1 MFSTPMKESLTK
13 KVYKKE
19 WTRTI
24 CSTILQYIYT
34 GEVSADQ
41 IDLKIYEEVHILEM
55 ASFLEKCTDVLI
67 KKLDHETC
75 ISTLVLAD
83 LHKNKKLKKAAAKF
97 ILENS
102 KDDDLLDKVI
112 KHLKDEYEP
121 LVKYLLQMKTE

>member
-1 MFSTPMKESLTK
+1 
-13 KVYKKE
+13 
-19 WTRTI
+19 
-24 CSTILQYIYT
+24 
-34 GEVSADQ
+34 
-41 IDLKIYEEVHILEM
+41 M

-67 KKLDHETC
+67 KKLDRETC

-83 LHKNKKLKKAAAKF
+83 LHKNMKLKEAAAKF

-102 KDDDLLDKVI
+102 KDDDLVDKVI

>member
-1 MFSTPMKESLTK
+1 
-13 KVYKKE
+13 
-19 WTRTI
+19 
-24 CSTILQYIYT
+24 
-34 GEVSADQ
+34 
-41 IDLKIYEEVHILEM
+41 M

-121 LVKYLLQMKTE
+121 LVKYIIKMKTE